1 MEGAAD
7 FLRQSMSYANI
18 IINLKTRQL
27 DKLFTY
33 AIPPQFRG
41 NISSGHRVVVPF
53 GRGGY
58 VDGVVWSTTEQSP
71 DFKVRPIA
79 QILPDRYAL
88 SQSQRIIM
96 QLLRKYYMA
105 TYQEAYLAVLPS
117 VQKLDKIVVYNVIRA
132 FDDYSAGQVL
142 SAEQLANFSARQLAE
157 KVNCG
162 ELEKHLTFDFKHHKK
177 TVEWVIKQYDD
188 LPSALQKV
196 AKRAVK
202 KQRILKHMA
211 YIDALPLSDLCKAT
225 RATRRDLV
233 ALVEA
238 GFFKLEK
245 RDWQYQAASWQP
257 SKQSVAA
264 PPLSAEQARVV
275 RDYLAQSEP
284 RAALLNGVTGSG
296 KTRVYI
302 ELAKRAIQ
310 SGKQV
315 LMLVPE
321 ISLTPQLVARFSS
334 QLTSDI
340 GVIHTYI
347 RPTDKIAVY
356 QRIKSGDI
364 KIVIGARSAI
374 FAPFDN
380 LGLIVIDEEH
390 EYSYKSE
397 TIPRYHTVELA
408 LALAKKMNID
418 ILLGSAT
425 PAIKTHHLVDIGA
438 LKALYLK
445 RSFSGSELSDIQI
458 VDMTALPSGTT
469 ISGPLYDAIKG
480 CFAKSEQ
487 VILFHNRKGFA
498 RMRQCHGCG
507 YVHMCRNCAV
517 PMTVYDNGRQFA
529 CHYCG
534 YREPEIAECPICGEQ
549 MADIGIGIEQIEAE
563 LQRCFADRK
572 FAVVDADTTRNQVRY
587 RELLRDFESGKIDG
601 LIGTQVLA
609 KGLDFANVTLV
620 GVLLADQLIHMPDY
634 NSTERAYQLLTQVAG
649 RAGRSALRG
658 RALIQTY
665 QPEHPLFDY
674 VINRD
679 FSGFIKE
686 EKRLRD
692 LVGYPPYV
700 TLFTIKVQSE
710 HKLKAF
716 EQGQRIYEFY
726 DKNFIKNQIDA
737 KVYPPLEPYYGK
749 IRQQY
754 RLQIVFKVAKRCRAA
769 VLKTLY
775 YGIVKN
781 KYNLIDPSCW
791 VDVDFDG

>member
-1 MEGAAD
+1 M
-7 FLRQSMSYANI
+7 RYANI

-53 GRGGY
+53 GRGQY
-58 VDGVVWSTTEQSP
+58 VEGVVWSTTDRAP

-79 QILPDRYAL
+79 QILPDCYAL
-88 SQSQRIIM
+88 SKTQQVIM
-96 QLLRKYYMA
+96 TALRKYYMA
-105 TYQEAYLAVLPS
+105 TYQEAYLSVLPS
-117 VQKLDKIVVYNVIRA
+117 VQKLDKIVVYNVLKA
-132 FDDYSAGQVL
+132 FDDYSVGQRL
-142 SAEQLANFSARQLAE
+142 DAQQLADYGTRQLVE
-157 KVNCG
+157 KVKSG
-162 ELEKHLTFDFKHHKK
+162 QLEKHLTFDFKHRKK
-177 TVEWVIKQYDD
+177 TVEWVVKRYSD
-188 LPSALQKV
+188 LSMALQKV

-211 YIDALPLSDLCKAT
+211 YIDALPLGDLCKAT

-238 GFFKLEK
+238 GFFELEK
-245 RDWQYQAASWQP
+245 RDWQYQSASWQV
-257 SKQSVAA
+257 QSQPLER
-264 PPLSAEQARVV
+264 PPLSAEQERVV
-275 RDYLAQSEP
+275 QAYLAQAEP
-284 RAALLNGVTGSG
+284 RGALLNGVTGSG

-302 ELAKRAIQ
+302 ELAKRALQ

-347 RPTDKIAVY
+347 KPADKIAIY

-374 FAPFDN
+374 FAPFND
-380 LGLIVIDEEH
+380 LGLIAIDEEH

-408 LALAKKMNID
+408 LALAKEMKID

-425 PAIKTHHLVDIGA
+425 PSIKTHHLVDVGA
-438 LKALYLK
+438 LQALYLK
-445 RSFSGSELSDIQI
+445 RAFSGSKLSDIQI
-458 VDMTALPSGTT
+458 VDMTALPSGTM
-469 ISGPLYDAIKG
+469 ISAPLYNAMKA
-480 CFAKSEQ
+480 CFENSQQ
-487 VILFHNRKGFA
+487 VILFHNRKGYA
-498 RMRQCHGCG
+498 RMRQCHSCG

-517 PMTVYDNGRQFA
+517 PMTVYEGGRQFA

-534 YREPEIAECPICGEQ
+534 YREPEVPDCPICGER
-549 MADIGIGIEQIEAE
+549 MADIGIGIEQIESE
-563 LQRCFADRK
+563 LRRLFPGRK
-572 FAVVDADTTRNQVRY
+572 FAVIDADTTRNQTAY
-587 RELLRDFESGKIDG
+587 RALLREFEDGKIDG

-649 RAGRSALRG
+649 RAGRSTLHG
-658 RALIQTY
+658 TALIQTY

-674 VINRD
+674 VIKRD
-679 FSGFIKE
+679 FSGFVRE

-700 TLFTIKVQSE
+700 TIFTIKVQSE
-710 HKLKAF
+710 NKLKAF
-716 EQGQRIYEFY
+716 QQGQRIYEFY

-754 RLQIVFKVAKRCRAA
+754 HLQIVFKVAKRSRAA

-781 KYNLIDPSCW
+781 KYNLIEPACW